1 MERPTRI
8 KRYRRLIA
16 VGALVCLAMVIG
28 FLVWKQG
35 TPYQQPYWSPNHE
48 YYVQK
53 YSNLMPSRF
62 IPGMPG
68 HGSDAIGGYIRLYD
82 KDGKLLDE
90 RLQGFIRDIE
100 PQWSGNKVYLKGI
113 PEMDNHPWK
122 LPSSSE

>member
-1 MERPTRI
+1 MGL
-8 KRYRRLIA
+8 KRHQGLIA
-16 VGALVCLAMVIG
+16 ASVVVCLMLLAG

-53 YSNLMPSRF
+53 YSNFMPAQL

-82 KDGKLLDE
+82 KNGRLLHE
-90 RLQGFIRDIE
+90 RLESFIRDIE
-100 PQWSGNKVYLKGI
+100 PQWAGNKVYLKGI
-113 PEMDNHPWK
+113 PEMDNHPWV
-122 LPSSSE
+122 LPTSAE